1 MNWRGGLLILLLVIV
16 ALMAYE
22 LLMGVVIS
30 RSLVMMGLIGI
41 RSRGK
46 GRRVQSMKELLRRT

>member
-1 MNWRGGLLILLLVIV
+1 MILLLVIV

>member
-1 MNWRGGLLILLLVIV
+1 MSWRGGLLILLLVIV

-30 RSLVMMGLIGI
+30 RSLMMVGLMGI
-41 RSRGK
+41 RSRGR
-46 GRRVQSMKELLRRT
+46 GRRVQSVKELLRRT